1 MHPSQ
6 PRILL
11 AEDEAP
17 LRNLVRMSLESIG
30 HQVTA
35 VSDGEEALTSFRDG
49 QFDLVILDVMMPRID
64 GFTVCEEIRKH
75 SDVPIIMLTALG
87 STDDLVKGFELGAD
101 DYITKPFT
109 FKEVQAR
116 VHAILRRMQWTVEK
130 KTPVLLING
139 RVSIDTEAQ
148 EVCVDAAPLHVSPIE
163 FRLLFTLMANAG
175 KAMNRSELFQI
186 VWGYDFI
193 GGTNLVEV
201 TVRRLREKI
210 ELDPSSPT
218 HILTVRGTGYKF
230 RNPDEARP

>member
-17 LRNLVRMSLESIG
+17 LRNLVRMSLESVG

-35 VSDGEEALTSFRDG
+35 VSDGEEALANFRDG

-130 KTPVLLING
+130 KTPVLLTNG

-148 EVCVDAAPLHVSPIE
+148 EVCVDSAPLHVSPIE

-218 HILTVRGTGYKF
+218 HILTVRGTAYKF
-230 RNPDEARP
+230 RNPDDARL